1 MLGWNRAHTQR
12 FNEAEINKVNN
23 LGGATMKLEGNVAK
37 LVSGQLSDAQRN
49 EFIRQ
54 MSDDLQVKTRHLN
67 EVRQRVG
74 LAPKTAAVV
83 APPVPTPE
91 THQWSAS
98 LWQKANP
105 KGDVEAAKAAARAA
119 KYQVV
124 E

>member
-1 MLGWNRAHTQR
+1 
-12 FNEAEINKVNN
+12 
-23 LGGATMKLEGNVAK
+23 MKLEGNVAK

-54 MSDDLQVKTRHLN
+54 MSDDLQVKTKHLG

-74 LAPKTAAVV
+74 LAPKTAGATP
-83 APPVPTPE
+83 PPVPTPE

-98 LWQKANP
+98 AWQKANP
-105 KGDVEAAKAAARAA
+105 KGDVEAAKKAAIAQH
-119 KYQVV
+119 YQVV